1 MTALIKARQVP
12 QSVRAF
18 APSRPA
24 ATPIPAERSA
34 VECALDLAHDEIT
47 ALRAE
52 VMELRETAARDCA
65 KAYESGKCDG
75 RTAVEADN
83 KQRIDRLDAALLS
96 ARAAWERRL
105 AEIDVLAVH
114 LARAGLAKL
123 FADSGDLG
131 DIVSRAI
138 TRMLSTL
145 QASSVVAIAVSEGDF
160 SREALATMSEGR
172 AVAITADPALVTG
185 ACRVDLK
192 LGHIDL
198 GVETLASELDA
209 ALAGLVRVD
218 PRA

>member
-1 MTALIKARQVP
+1 MTALIKARQVA

-18 APSRPA
+18 APSGPA
-24 ATPIPAERSA
+24 ATSILAERSA
-34 VECALDLAHDEIT
+34 VERALDLAHDEIT

-52 VMELRETAARDCA
+52 VMELRETAERDCA

-75 RTAVEADN
+75 RAAVGDDH
-83 KQRIDRLDAALLS
+83 KQRIDRLDAALLG

-105 AEIDVLAVH
+105 GEIDALAVQ

-131 DIVSRAI
+131 DLVSRAI

-145 QASSVVAIAVSEGDF
+145 QADSVVAIVVSEGDF

-172 AVAITADPALVTG
+172 AVAFTTDPALATG

-198 GVETLASELDA
+198 GLETLASELDA
-209 ALAGLVRVD
+209 ALAGLVSVD
-218 PRA
+218 SRA